1 MIVIE
6 LMKLIRKMGDIMVKL
21 IIEDCEDME
30 TEGIFNKN
38 KNANTNNSN
47 TKDEV
52 SIDINQLSDDELF
65 ELRDMFMYTLK
76 DMNIVKRINDRL
88 SFLGAY

>member
-1 MIVIE
+1 
-6 LMKLIRKMGDIMVKL
+6 MVKL

-38 KNANTNNSN
+38 KKANTNNSN

>member
-1 MIVIE
+1 
-6 LMKLIRKMGDIMVKL
+6 MVKL